1 MPDTLVQEITNDLND
16 TVKRAL
22 RRLTVEARS
31 AQETAEALTHDASVK
46 GRRAMRLARRE
57 IRHHPAAAIAI
68 GAALGGLA
76 TFLLTRRS

>member
-31 AQETAEALTHDASVK
+31 AHDAAEALTHDASAK

-57 IRHHPAAAIAI
+57 IRHHPGAAIAF